1 MENRNSRH
9 PSMQYW
15 GLTLEN
21 VQTKSYRQIIDDIA
35 ENGCFNT
42 LNMSSWEINFWDFSW
57 EPTIREIVS
66 YANSRDIRVT
76 LQMFPKGFKVRSG
89 VDVENAVALVT
100 EYEETVQE
108 DQLVIRT
115 EGKHVRH
122 PHVCSSLKSELLK
135 AVAFRKSGNGF
146 YEESSFLDITNRAKI
161 LYEDPECLTLGF
173 DTADLQDYTVYV
185 MVAHYY
191 GAIDLFSDQAIQE
204 FRDLIDAYADTGLDG
219 IVLDEYKNMT
229 IMPPWQIDEFR
240 ERFYGKNFHRYFRE
254 QTGNDLVQT
263 MFEMRF
269 CPENREDIRI
279 RAINQYFDIF
289 RHSTKRVETF
299 VAEYSVKV
307 VGPQALSGLHNTY
320 HNTLQ
325 SDEIWQTCCNW
336 WEVPR
341 KYAQTDECIAYPIRM
356 GMACGCPENLVYDMY
371 YTTNPEGY
379 FKKAMKDAPYG
390 CRVTYHIIRNGD
402 SDISLNTGDPKFLEA
417 VKPYEDKIRLLNLF
431 DPKLPKM
438 ELLVVFGFPALC
450 NWYPDY
456 DARNQMD
463 INGKLNIEDR
473 VEELWNGGYF
483 NALAPSDA
491 IADGRITMKDGKF
504 DYCGHRFEKLLYLY
518 PQYSKA
524 SVLSFLQNAID
535 QGYDVKILGELT
547 RDFDGNPATLVF
559 GENTVLTEES
569 DISQGFG
576 LTPNPIPN
584 GCQLEDGSVVITDY
598 DSIAEDKFCTYRFDV
613 NGFSCEATFKGV
625 LAVKLNDGGE
635 IEKIAA
641 GNLKEVTRNEHALLS
656 LSGDEDYVKL

>member
-1 MENRNSRH
+1 
-9 PSMQYW
+9 
-15 GLTLEN
+15 
-21 VQTKSYRQIIDDIA
+21 
-35 ENGCFNT
+35 
-42 LNMSSWEINFWDFSW
+42 
-57 EPTIREIVS
+57 
-66 YANSRDIRVT
+66 
-76 LQMFPKGFKVRSG
+76 
-89 VDVENAVALVT
+89 
-100 EYEETVQE
+100 
-108 DQLVIRT
+108 
-115 EGKHVRH
+115 
-122 PHVCSSLKSELLK
+122 
-135 AVAFRKSGNGF
+135 
-146 YEESSFLDITNRAKI
+146 
-161 LYEDPECLTLGF
+161 
-173 DTADLQDYTVYV
+173 
-185 MVAHYY
+185 
-191 GAIDLFSDQAIQE
+191 
-204 FRDLIDAYADTGLDG
+204 
-219 IVLDEYKNMT
+219 MT

-240 ERFYGKNFHRYFRE
+240 ERFYGKNFHRYFQE

-307 VGPQALSGLHNTY
+307 FGPQALSGLHNTY

-463 INGKLNIEDR
+463 INGKLNIEGR
-473 VEELWNGGYF
+473 VEELWNAGYF

-491 IADGRITMKDGKF
+491 IVDGRITMKDGKF

-518 PQYSKA
+518 PQYSMPE
-524 SVLSFLQNAID
+524 VLTFLQKALD
-535 QGYDVKILGELT
+535 DGYPVKILGELT
-547 RDFDGNPATLVF
+547 RGFDGETAELNCGTEVF
-559 GENTVLTEES
+559 LGEES
-569 DISQGFG
+569 DIPVAMN
-576 LTPNPIPN
+576 LRANPIMD
-584 GCQLEDGSVVITDY
+584 GCVLEDGSVVMGDY
-598 DSIAEDKFCTYRFDV
+598 DSVEQDMFCTRSFAVGGY
-613 NGFSCEATFKGV
+613 CCQATFKGT
-625 LAVKLNDGGE
+625 LAIRLGVGGE
-635 IEKIAA
+635 IQRMAA
-641 GNLKEVTRNEHALLS
+641 GNLKELSVDGKKLLEFT
-656 LSGDEDYVKL
+656 GEEDYVYLP

>member
-1 MENRNSRH
+1 
-9 PSMQYW
+9 MQYW

-42 LNMSSWEINFWDFSW
+42 LNMSSWEINFWDYSW
-57 EPTIREIVS
+57 KPVIRDIVS
-66 YANSRDIRVT
+66 YAKSKDIRVT

-89 VDVENAVALVT
+89 VGVENAVALVT
-100 EYEETVQE
+100 EYEGTVQG

-115 EGKHVRH
+115 AGKHVRH

-135 AVAFRKSGNGF
+135 AVAFRKCGDGF
-146 YEESSFLDITNRAKI
+146 YEESSLLDISDRAQI
-161 LYEDPECLTLGF
+161 LYEDPECLALGF
-173 DTADLQDYTVYV
+173 DTAGLKNYTVYV

-204 FRDLIDAYADTGLDG
+204 FRDLIDAYADTGLAG

-240 ERFYGKNFHRYFRE
+240 ERFYGKNFHRYFQE

-307 VGPQALSGLHNTY
+307 FGPQALSGLHNTY

-463 INGKLNIEDR
+463 INGKLNIEGR
-473 VEELWNGGYF
+473 VEELWNAGYF

-491 IADGRITMKDGKF
+491 IVDGRITMKDGKF

-518 PQYSKA
+518 PQYSMPE
-524 SVLSFLQNAID
+524 VLTFLQKALD
-535 QGYDVKILGELT
+535 DGYPVKILGELT
-547 RDFDGNPATLVF
+547 RGFDGESAELNCGTEVF
-559 GENTVLTEES
+559 LGEES
-569 DISQGFG
+569 DIPVAMN
-576 LTPNPIPN
+576 LRANPIMD
-584 GCQLEDGSVVITDY
+584 GCVLEDGSVVLGDY
-598 DSIAEDKFCTYRFDV
+598 DSVEQDMFCTRSFDV
-613 NGFSCEATFKGV
+613 GGYCCQATFKGT
-625 LAVKLNDGGE
+625 LAIRLGVGGE
-635 IEKIAA
+635 IQRMAA
-641 GNLKEVTRNEHALLS
+641 GNLKELSVDGKKLLEFT
-656 LSGDEDYVKL
+656 GEEDYVYLP